1 MRKFFTLFLCGNNAF
16 SIKSICD
23 ETHGCPKGM
32 MCNFDQQTHG
42 KCIRK
47 SFFHCRT
54 LSRSWFFNRVW
65 SQICKVAIKIQL
77 LSTVWANLVT
87 IKWQLT
93 NASPIVSQK
102 WLDLCRITDHRML
115 NKHNLTHYADWTRKI
130 SIWIGSFHPPVFTRK
145 RHRRVNKLI
154 KHINL

>member
-1 MRKFFTLFLCGNNAF
+1 MRQFLTLLFLCGNNAI

-23 ETHGCPKGM
+23 ETHGCPKSM

-47 SFFHCRT
+47 SLFSLPNTFECLTFFIRA
-54 LSRSWFFNRVW
+54 R
-65 SQICKVAIKIQL
+65 SQISKVAKKIQL

-93 NASPIVSQK
+93 SASLIVSLKFMQHNAS
-102 WLDLCRITDHRML
+102 RIINEPF
-115 NKHNLTHYADWTRKI
+115 NKHNLTHHANETD
-130 SIWIGSFHPPVFTRK
+130 
-145 RHRRVNKLI
+145 LD
-154 KHINL
+154 